1 MGVQA
6 LRHRRCDHCGLL
18 RGATT
23 IWYLSITARH
33 GCGVVREVMLHW
45 LRRGID
51 GWRLD
56 AAYAVP
62 ANFWAAVLL
71 LRSKRSSPTPGLSV
85 R

>member
-1 MGVQA
+1 MSQLYDTGGV
-6 LRHRRCDHCGLL
+6 
-18 RGATT
+18 
-23 IWYLSITARH
+23 ITADYFEGHDNLITLNHNSTR
-33 GCGVVREVMLHW
+33 VQQYVREVMVHW

-62 ANFWAAVLL
+62 ASFGPRCCR
-71 LRSKRSSPTPGLSV
+71 RSARSSPTPGLWA